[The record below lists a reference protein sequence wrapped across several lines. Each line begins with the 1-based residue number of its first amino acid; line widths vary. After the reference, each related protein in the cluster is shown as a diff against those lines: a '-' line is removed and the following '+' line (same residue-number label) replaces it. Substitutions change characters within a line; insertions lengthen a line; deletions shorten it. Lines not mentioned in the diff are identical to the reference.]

1 MASAKQ
7 AAKDMLEQVP
17 DKATWD
23 EIMYELYIKQ
33 KIDSGLTA
41 VENGQIISHEEVKR
55 RLLNSNVTGSE
66 LAFRT
71 SVENIAP

>member
-33 KIDSGLTA
+33 KNRFWPYSCREWSDHLT
-41 VENGQIISHEEVKR
+41 
-55 RLLNSNVTGSE
+55 
-66 LAFRT
+66 
-71 SVENIAP
+71 